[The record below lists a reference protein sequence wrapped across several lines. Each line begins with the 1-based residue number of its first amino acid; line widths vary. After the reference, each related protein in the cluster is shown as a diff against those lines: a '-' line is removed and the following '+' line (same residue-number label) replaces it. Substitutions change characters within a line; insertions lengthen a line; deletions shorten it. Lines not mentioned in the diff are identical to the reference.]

1 VSIIVLFAA
10 VVDAVV
16 EYVRI
21 AVVSCGTELI
31 KPDSVLR
38 ALGAH
43 RNQGDVLW
51 GVLVSVVLLMAF
63 NIVVLMLLIVMLVP
77 MFVFMLSVVVGC
89 MHKLW
94 VLVHMVRA
102 VSLFEVVMLLGFLG
116 MSLESLVMTVLVG
129 LELLHPALSH
139 GVVLGV
145 VGFIQRVSLFRDLTM
160 MSLGVL
166 RVLMSVSDSVM
177 SSVMS
182 IMAHSMMGSNLVMI
196 FLIKHLSVVIS
207 FTFVAMSFM
216 ISISGSMMG
225 NCGMS
230 NLRRNFRSNFGGC

>member
-1 VSIIVLFAA
+1 
-10 VVDAVV
+10 
-16 EYVRI
+16 
-21 AVVSCGTELI
+21 
-31 KPDSVLR
+31 
-38 ALGAH
+38 
-43 RNQGDVLW
+43 
-51 GVLVSVVLLMAF
+51 
-63 NIVVLMLLIVMLVP
+63 
-77 MFVFMLSVVVGC
+77 VVGC
-89 MHKLW
+89 MHKLR